1 VRAAARAGALT
12 VAFVLAVPFSA
23 PAGNAF
29 ESRVSIKVEYPEKG
43 NPAALSGRV
52 RSSKAACERQRKVKV
67 IRRDQGET
75 TVFGRD
81 LTDGQGRW
89 RVVPAGPVPNGT
101 YHAVAVRKRIDAGR
115 CAKARS
121 ESVFVD

>member
-1 VRAAARAGALT
+1 MRGVARAGALA
-12 VAFVLAVPFSA
+12 VAIALTVPFSA

-29 ESRVSIKVEYPEKG
+29 DSRVSIKVEYPEKG

-52 RSSKAACERQRKVKV
+52 RSGKAACERQRKVKV

-75 TVFGRD
+75 SVFGRD
-81 LTDGQGRW
+81 LTDGAGRW
-89 RVVPAGPVPNGT
+89 RFEPTPNVPNGT
-101 YHAVAVRKRIDAGR
+101 YRAVAVAKRIGAGR
-115 CAKARS
+115 CLRARS